1 MCDIYMNIFIYIYIY
16 TYIKEKEGLS
26 LAGWPLLL
34 PPLDEREHILSS
46 WTESGCRREELIDL

>member
-1 MCDIYMNIFIYIYIY
+1 MNIFIYLYI
-16 TYIKEKEGLS
+16 YIKEKEGLS